1 LRTVVAFLCCVLAVA
16 VLTAGSGA
24 ATGFTVTI
32 TSGPGEGQHVTTSS
46 ATFTFTASS
55 PATYQCALDS
65 GAAASCD
72 SGTVTYTQLAN
83 GQHSF
88 EVVATETSTSAIS
101 PATRTFVVAV
111 PPQTTITSKP
121 PDPST
126 STDATFSF
134 SADQPG
140 STFECSLDG
149 GAFAACASPV
159 TYHGLAQSQSH
170 TFAVH
175 AVSSDAGTGPAADY
189 QWLVKGPTPTPPPP
203 PPPPAPPPVE
213 VTITGSPA
221 NPTASRDATFYFTSN
236 YKNATFECSLDGGQA
251 GGCTSPVTYTNL
263 SPAKHTFKVVAS
275 SGQLAGKT
283 PATYSWTI
291 EPALQTT
298 ITNKPTNPSSGSS
311 ATFEFTANLAGAT
324 FECSLDGGAFEA
336 CTSPKTYDNLSHASH
351 SFKVRA
357 RAGSVVDSSPAA
369 YTWKVEA
376 SSSSSNTWVWIVL
389 GVVLLA
395 LLGLLG
401 YFLYRRRQA
410 ARLVAWQRIA
420 LAVPPP
426 ERCHGDEDYVYRR
439 DCRLEPGPRQVE
451 TVVLRGTSAAGA
463 EIRRETG
470 DDVTDGLNRAV
481 EDTRLRRGE
490 DTVREL
496 LTPVAIQI
504 LGEADAWGEGWT
516 NRKITVD
523 ALLVGGKSDCEYT
536 RFRCVA
542 EGTHRVWKP
551 VETWRAVVDDEA
563 EEIVGELHTADSATQ
578 PDRLVHA
585 LLAFVERV
593 DIPDNA
599 AQR

>member
-1 LRTVVAFLCCVLAVA
+1 VVAFVCCILAAA
-16 VLTAGSGA
+16 VLTGGSVA

-32 TSGPGEGQHVTTSS
+32 TSGPSEGEHVTTSS
-46 ATFTFTASS
+46 VTFTFTASS
-55 PATYQCALDS
+55 SATYQCALDS

-88 EVVATETSTSAIS
+88 EVLATETATSAVS

-111 PPQTTITSKP
+111 PPQATITSKP

-126 STDATFSF
+126 GTNATFSF

-140 STFECSLDG
+140 ATFECSLDG
-149 GAFAACASPV
+149 AAFAACTPPV
-159 TYHGLAQSQSH
+159 TYNGLAQSQSH

-175 AVSSDAGTGPAADY
+175 AISSDAGTGPAASY
-189 QWLVKGPTPTPPPP
+189 QWFVKGPTPTPPPP
-203 PPPPAPPPVE
+203 PPPPAPAPVE
-213 VTITGSPA
+213 TTITGSPS

-236 YKNATFECSLDGGQA
+236 YKNATFQCSLDAGQP

-263 SPAKHTFKVVAS
+263 SPGKRTFKVIAS

-298 ITNKPTNPSSGSS
+298 ITNKPANPSSDSS

-376 SSSSSNTWVWIVL
+376 SSPSSNTWLWIVL
-389 GVVLLA
+389 GVVVLA

-401 YFLYRRRQA
+401 YFLYRRRQV

-439 DCRLEPGPRQVE
+439 DCRLKPGPRQVE

-470 DDVTDGLNRAV
+470 EDITDGLNRAV
-481 EDTRLRRGE
+481 EDVRLRRGE
-490 DTVREL
+490 DTVRES
-496 LTPVAIQI
+496 LTPVATQI
-504 LGEADAWGEGWT
+504 LGEADAWVGGLR
-516 NRKITVD
+516 NGKLTVD
-523 ALLVGGKSDCEYT
+523 ALLVGGKSDCEFT

-542 EGTHRVWKP
+542 EGTHRIWKP
-551 VETWRAVVDDEA
+551 VDTWRAVVDDEA
-563 EEIVGELHTADSATQ
+563 EEVVGDFDTTPGAAQT
-578 PDRLVHA
+578 DRLVEA

-593 DIPDNA
+593 DITDTT